1 MGRNRTKSMCRI
13 VGMDYIIVIDA
24 FNKLYVVSSS
34 ENIALREHIY
44 TNAEKPFVWD
54 FPVIKK
60 YFLNEFVVYILAKG
74 II

>member
-44 TNAEKPFVWD
+44 TNAEKTFV
-54 FPVIKK
+54 
-60 YFLNEFVVYILAKG
+60 
-74 II
+74 